1 MKKRLRAQV
10 NIRRRWLVRLLGGM
24 LGVIILVGVTG
35 RATAEHAS
43 ANHVRPLGNP
53 TLVTYKPQV
62 EVTGRLTIAGSDTM
76 QPILTRVALEF
87 RRWHPQVKIAVQGS
101 RNHQESTEL
110 PLMES
115 FLDGLANSRRGDGKT
130 SGHFGSNDVR
140 LLAVS
145 RELTREEIKE
155 FVSRFGYEPTAI
167 PIAQDAV
174 AVYVHR
180 DNPISGL
187 TLEQLD
193 AIFSKSRSRGSLGE
207 LLTWEQAGLNAAW
220 QKAPIHQYGRDKRST
235 GTRPF
240 FKHVALLDGEF
251 KESLREEPGSASVVL
266 AVARDPRGI
275 GYSGIGFHSSGVREV
290 PLAEKPG
297 MPFVQPTQES
307 VMKGSYPL
315 TRQLYLYVNKA
326 PQKALDEKI
335 LEFLKFVN
343 SQAGQAAVIRAGVY
357 PLTSAQIAKNL
368 EALTGTSVAVAVSS
382 HSRGT
387 RD

>member
-1 MKKRLRAQV
+1 MRM
-10 NIRRRWLVRLLGGM
+10 RLLGGM

-35 RATAEHAS
+35 RAAAEYAS
-43 ANHVRPLGNP
+43 ATPAKPFVAP
-53 TLVTYKPQV
+53 TLVTYKPDV
-62 EVTGRLTIAGSDTM
+62 EVSGRLTIAGSDTM
-76 QPILTRVALEF
+76 QPLLTRLAMEF
-87 RRWHPQVKIAVQGS
+87 RRWHPEAKIAVQGS

-115 FLDGLANSRRGDGKT
+115 FLDGFANSRRGDGKT

-145 RELTREEIKE
+145 RELTREEINE
-155 FVSRFGYEPTAI
+155 FVARFGYEPTAI

-180 DNPISGL
+180 DNPIAGL
-187 TLEQLD
+187 TIEQLD
-193 AIFSKSRSRGSLGE
+193 AIFSKSRKRGSPSE
-207 LLTWEQAGLNAAW
+207 LSTWGQAGLENAW
-220 QKAPIHQYGRDKRST
+220 QEAPIHLYGRDKRST

-251 KESLREEPGSASVVL
+251 KQSLREEPGSASVVL
-266 AVARDPRGI
+266 AVLRDPWGI

-297 MPFVQPTQES
+297 LPFVQPIQES
-307 VMKGSYPL
+307 VMNGSYPL
-315 TRQLYLYVNKA
+315 SRRLYLYVNRK
-326 PQKALDEKI
+326 PDTPLDHKI

-343 SQAGQAAVIRAGVY
+343 SQTGQAAVTKAGVY
-357 PLTSAQIAKNL
+357 PLTPAQIAKNL
-368 EALTGTSVAVAVSS
+368 EALMGNSMTVADTSRSGEA
-382 HSRGT
+382 RN
-387 RD
+387 

>member
-1 MKKRLRAQV
+1 MERRNSKCLIRALLAA
-10 NIRRRWLVRLLGGM
+10 LVLLTSHGK
-24 LGVIILVGVTG
+24 
-35 RATAEHAS
+35 AAAEHAV
-43 ANHVRPLGNP
+43 ANHAKHLIVSPL
-53 TLVTYKPQV
+53 VAYKPESQV
-62 EVTGRLTIAGSDTM
+62 SGRLTIAGSDTM
-76 QPILTRVALEF
+76 QPILTRLALEF
-87 RRWHPQVKIAVQGS
+87 RRWHPEAKIAVQGS
-101 RNHQESTEL
+101 RNHQESSEL

-115 FLDGLANSRRGDGKT
+115 FLDGFANSRRGDGKT

-155 FVSRFGYEPTAI
+155 FVSRFGYEPTPI

-187 TLEQLD
+187 TLDQLD
-193 AIFSKSRSRGSLGE
+193 AMFSKSRRRGSLDE
-207 LLTWEQAGLNAAW
+207 LLTWGQTGLENAW
-220 QKAPIHQYGRDKRST
+220 HEAPIYLYGRDKRST

-266 AVARDPRGI
+266 AVTRDPWGI

-307 VMKGSYPL
+307 VMKGTYPL
-315 TRQLYLYVNKA
+315 SRQLYLYVNKA
-326 PQKALDEKI
+326 PQKALDQKT

-343 SQAGQAAVIRAGVY
+343 SQAGQTAVTRAGVY
-357 PLTSAQIAKNL
+357 PLTAAKIEKNL
-368 EALTGTSVAVAVSS
+368 EALTGTHMTVADSANNGKP
-382 HSRGT
+382 RN
-387 RD
+387 

>member
-1 MKKRLRAQV
+1 MERRDSKCLIRALFAA
-10 NIRRRWLVRLLGGM
+10 LVLLTS
-24 LGVIILVGVTG
+24 LEK
-35 RATAEHAS
+35 AAAEHAV
-43 ANHVRPLGNP
+43 ANHAKHLIVP
-53 TLVTYKPQV
+53 TLIAYKPEIQIS
-62 EVTGRLTIAGSDTM
+62 GRMTIAGSDTM
-76 QPILTRVALEF
+76 QPILTRLAMEF
-87 RRWHPQVKIAVQGS
+87 RRWHPEAKIAVQGS

-110 PLMES
+110 PLVES
-115 FLDGLANSRRGDGKT
+115 FLDGFANSRRGDGKT

-145 RELTREEIKE
+145 RQLTREEIKE
-155 FVSRFGYEPTAI
+155 FVSRFGYLPTAI

-174 AVYVHR
+174 AVYVHH
-180 DNPISGL
+180 DNPIAGL

-193 AIFSKSRSRGSLGE
+193 AIFSKSRRRGSLGE
-207 LLTWEQAGLNAAW
+207 LLTWGQAGLENTW
-220 QKAPIHQYGRDKRST
+220 HEAPIHLYGRDKRST

-290 PLAEKPG
+290 PLAEKSG

-315 TRQLYLYVNKA
+315 ARQLYLYVNKA
-326 PQKALDEKI
+326 PQKALDQKT

-343 SQAGQAAVIRAGVY
+343 SQAGQTAVTRAGVY
-357 PLTSAQIAKNL
+357 PLTATQIAKNL
-368 EALTGTSVAVAVSS
+368 EVLTGTSVAVADSS
-382 HSRGT
+382 SSGET
-387 RD
+387 RN